1 MGNVCEDEFQLKR
14 FGFSDCPPERFYTTQ
29 WHKCPWLLFAWKLFA
44 MLYWVAMWVAT
55 LVGAANITY
64 WVYLTNWD
72 VLVILMYLVGS
83 FTVTVYGI
91 VTKEQW
97 IQPTDTG
104 VRTVSG
110 VVDPREDK
118 TITTPVL
125 PLRWF
130 HMLIWQLQ
138 LVAMGLSFIVTVL
151 YWTLFNPKFSVYDY
165 NSHAINF
172 VIMMLDFII
181 IAIPTRLLHFVYM
194 ALLSAIY
201 CIFTAILHGA
211 GYTSHVYSFLN
222 WATNPGLSAGI
233 CIGITFV
240 ATPLVQ
246 TLFWCVYLLRNYLG
260 DKVNP
265 TTSNMT
271 SQHVIM
277 TPQYRSVEAGKVNPS
292 FQ

>member
-1 MGNVCEDEFQLKR
+1 
-14 FGFSDCPPERFYTTQ
+14 
-29 WHKCPWLLFAWKLFA
+29 
-44 MLYWVAMWVAT
+44 
-55 LVGAANITY
+55 
-64 WVYLTNWD
+64 
-72 VLVILMYLVGS
+72 
-83 FTVTVYGI
+83 
-91 VTKEQW
+91 
-97 IQPTDTG
+97 
-104 VRTVSG
+104 
-110 VVDPREDK
+110 
-118 TITTPVL
+118 
-125 PLRWF
+125 
-130 HMLIWQLQ
+130 MLIWQLQ